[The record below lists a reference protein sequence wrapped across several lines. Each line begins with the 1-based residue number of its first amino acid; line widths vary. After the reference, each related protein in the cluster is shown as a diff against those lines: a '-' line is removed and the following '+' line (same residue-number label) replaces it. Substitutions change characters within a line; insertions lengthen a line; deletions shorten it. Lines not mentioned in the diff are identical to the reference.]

1 MLVTTNFGK
10 DGSTRGGAR
19 PGAGRKP
26 RSDAVAL
33 DVRERLVVAKADKEE
48 HLAKLAAIEV
58 AEKEGSLVSAADAVK
73 SATRAG
79 MAIRDAV
86 LSLPGRVAAQLA
98 SMDDER
104 EIERYLTDQLR
115 AELTRLAQKVS
126 GRAA

>member
-1 MLVTTNFGK
+1 MLA
-10 DGSTRGGAR
+10 STHIADSGTGRGGAR

-58 AEKEGSLVSAADAVK
+58 AEKERTLVSAADAVK

-79 MAIRDAV
+79 MAIRDAM
-86 LSLPGRVAAQLA
+86 LSLPGRLAATLA
-98 SMDDER
+98 SMEDER

-115 AELTRLAQKVS
+115 AELTRLAQRAP

>member
-1 MLVTTNFGK
+1 MQMATTGH
-10 DGSTRGGAR
+10 GGR
-19 PGAGRKP
+19 RLGAGKP
-26 RSDAVAL
+26 PVDQIVPV

-58 AEKEGSLVSAADAVK
+58 AEKEGALVSAADAVK

-104 EIERYLTDQLR
+104 EIERYLTEQLR

>member
-1 MLVTTNFGK
+1 MLMAGETQAKRGK
-10 DGSTRGGAR
+10 VGR
-19 PGAGRKP
+19 PVGTY
-26 RSDAVAL
+26 AVAV
-33 DVRERLVVAKADKEE
+33 DVRERLVIAKADKEE

-58 AEKEGSLVSAADAVK
+58 AEKEGALVSAADAVK

-115 AELTRLAQKVS
+115 AELTRLAQKVP

>member
-1 MLVTTNFGK
+1 MQMATTGH
-10 DGSTRGGAR
+10 GGR
-19 PGAGRKP
+19 RLGAGKP
-26 RSDAVAL
+26 PVDQIVPV

-48 HLAKLAAIEV
+48 YLAKLAAIEV

>member
-1 MLVTTNFGK
+1 MQTAIATTGHGGK
-10 DGSTRGGAR
+10 RQGGVGH
-19 PGAGRKP
+19 PK
-26 RSDAVAL
+26 DAYVPV

-48 HLAKLAAIEV
+48 YLAKLAAIEV

-104 EIERYLTDQLR
+104 EIERYLTEQLR

>member
-1 MLVTTNFGK
+1 MQMATTGH
-10 DGSTRGGAR
+10 GGR
-19 PGAGRKP
+19 RLGAGKP
-26 RSDAVAL
+26 PVDQIVPV

-48 HLAKLAAIEV
+48 YLAKLAAIEV

-104 EIERYLTDQLR
+104 EIERYLTEQLR

>member
-1 MLVTTNFGK
+1 MLVSTNLVGNGTGK
-10 DGSTRGGAR
+10 GGAR
-19 PGAGRKP
+19 PGAGRKM

-48 HLAKLAAIEV
+48 YLAKLAAIEV

-86 LSLPGRVAAQLA
+86 LSVPGRAAAQLA

-104 EIERYLTDQLR
+104 EIERYLTELLR
-115 AELTRLAQKVS
+115 AELTRLAQKVPA
-126 GRAA
+126 RAA

>member
-1 MLVTTNFGK
+1 MQMATTGH
-10 DGSTRGGAR
+10 GGR
-19 PGAGRKP
+19 RLGAGKP
-26 RSDAVAL
+26 PADQIVPV

-58 AEKEGSLVSAADAVK
+58 AEKERTLVSAADAVK

-86 LSLPGRVAAQLA
+86 LSLPGRLAAQLA

-104 EIERYLTDQLR
+104 EIERYLTEQLR
-115 AELTRLAQKVS
+115 AELTRLAQKVP

>member
-1 MLVTTNFGK
+1 MQMATTGH
-10 DGSTRGGAR
+10 GGR
-19 PGAGRKP
+19 RLGAGKP
-26 RSDAVAL
+26 PVDQIVPV